1 MIAVLPELQGGGRG
15 GALLGHV
22 EDDLRGRGQ
31 RLLVV
36 DTSGT
41 PQYDRTRDFY
51 VRCGYAAE
59 ARVPDYWSDGDDL
72 VIFVRR
78 LSPASS

>member
-41 PQYDRTRDFY
+41 AQYDRTRDFSM
-51 VRCGYAAE
+51 RCGYTAE

-72 VIFVRR
+72 VIFVKR
-78 LSPASS
+78 LPPRSS